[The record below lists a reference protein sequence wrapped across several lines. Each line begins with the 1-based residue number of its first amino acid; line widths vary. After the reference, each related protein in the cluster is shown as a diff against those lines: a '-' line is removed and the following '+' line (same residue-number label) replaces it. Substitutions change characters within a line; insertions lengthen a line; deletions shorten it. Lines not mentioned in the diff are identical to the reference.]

1 MNILTLRSTSLE
13 VVMYNQ
19 SYLIKQ
25 IHIIILLIAESKKT
39 SNICVLLF
47 FFFSF
52 SFKEKAEYYKEEYST
67 RLLDTIVHSSNS
79 YNDSDW
85 RARKLVFS
93 FARSIDGSEIPATM
107 SVKCRKCKPKEK
119 MNNRKGRET
128 VV

>member
-1 MNILTLRSTSLE
+1 
-13 VVMYNQ
+13 MYNQ

-25 IHIIILLIAESKKT
+25 IHINTLLIVESKKLP
-39 SNICVLLF
+39 IYAF
-47 FFFSF
+47 YYFSF
-52 SFKEKAEYYKEEYST
+52 SFKEKTEYYKEKYST